1 MITRNSL
8 KTTNPYKL
16 QWHSMSPSWYL
27 MQFCLRAQPQ
37 VPLGMIFSALTIT
50 SCCLA
55 DAWWCRQA
63 SRSISRQELMEI
75 YALAADW
82 P

>member
-1 MITRNSL
+1 
-8 KTTNPYKL
+8 
-16 QWHSMSPSWYL
+16 MSPSWYL

-50 SCCLA
+50 SYSLA
-55 DAWWCRQA
+55 GAWWYRQA
-63 SRSISRQELMEI
+63 FQFSYLPEFMDKC
-75 YALAADW
+75 ALDLDW